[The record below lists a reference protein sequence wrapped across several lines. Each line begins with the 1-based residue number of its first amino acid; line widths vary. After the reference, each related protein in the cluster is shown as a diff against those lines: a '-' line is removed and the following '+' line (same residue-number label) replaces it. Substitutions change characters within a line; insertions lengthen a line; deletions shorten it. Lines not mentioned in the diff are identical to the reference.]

1 MSLNW
6 QAMYAART
14 RRMSSSAIRELLKLT
29 EQPDFISFAGGMPAP
44 EVFPVEQVRR
54 AAERVLREHGPQA
67 LQYSATEGYRPLREL
82 IARWTAHQAPAA
94 GVDAGVDNVLITSGS
109 QQALDVIGK
118 MFIDPG
124 DRILVE
130 SPTYLGALQAWNAY
144 GPEYVTVPSDE
155 RGMVVE
161 AAEAALDRKPKLIY
175 LVPNFNNP
183 TGATLA
189 LERRRRLVELAAQRG
204 VPIVEDDPYNA
215 LRFEGEPLP
224 PLLSFAAQRTG
235 DGLYHGGVI
244 YLSTFSKILA
254 PGLRLAWVVAEPE
267 VIALLTRGKQG
278 ADLHTSTL
286 NQMIA
291 HEVARE
297 GFLDE
302 HIHLIRRTYRERRD
316 VMLEAMAQH
325 FPPAARWNRP
335 EGGMFLW
342 CRLAEGVDATE
353 RLQAAV
359 SKKVAFVPGASFHP
373 NGGGENTLRLNFS
386 NASPDN
392 IREGI
397 RRLGEVLRD

>member
-1 MSLNW
+1 M
-6 QAMYAART
+6 A
-14 RRMSSSAIRELLKLT
+14 
-29 EQPDFISFAGGMPAP
+29 
-44 EVFPVEQVRR
+44 
-54 AAERVLREHGPQA
+54 
-67 LQYSATEGYRPLREL
+67 
-82 IARWTAHQAPAA
+82 
-94 GVDAGVDNVLITSGS
+94 
-109 QQALDVIGK
+109 
-118 MFIDPG
+118 
-124 DRILVE
+124 
-130 SPTYLGALQAWNAY
+130 
-144 GPEYVTVPSDE
+144 
-155 RGMVVE
+155 VE
-161 AAEAALDRKPKLIY
+161 AAEAALDRRPKLIY
-175 LVPNFNNP
+175 LVPNIHNP

-189 LERRRRLVELAAQRG
+189 LERRRRLAELAVRHG
-204 VPIVEDDPYNA
+204 VPIVEDDPYSA
-215 LRFEGEPLP
+215 LRFEGDPLP

-316 VMLEAMAQH
+316 VMLESMARH
-325 FPPAARWNRP
+325 FPGTARWNRP

-342 CRLAEGVDATE
+342 CRLADGMDATE
-353 RLQAAV
+353 RLRAAV
-359 SKKVAFVPGASFHP
+359 PKKVAFVPGASFHP
-373 NGGGENTLRLNFS
+373 NGGGENTMRLNFS
-386 NASPDN
+386 NAAPDS

-397 RRLGEVLRD
+397 RRLGEVLRDCALSS